1 MNKYLLKLLMA
12 SLLIS
17 LSACEFEMSDNGDL
31 DGFWQLCTVD
41 TLATG
46 HSSDMRQI
54 GIYWS
59 VQMHILSIENK
70 PRFIRFLFRFEQ
82 SDNQLRIYSPRLD
95 NRISDSEREDAL
107 VTNAEDLRVVGLD
120 SIENSFQIV
129 QLNGSRMI
137 LQNDHCRMYLRR
149 Y

>member
-95 NRISDSEREDAL
+95 NRISYAKLAADTSR
-107 VTNAEDLRVVGLD
+107 VTVWWDWIVLRTVFRLC
-120 SIENSFQIV
+120 S
-129 QLNGSRMI
+129 
-137 LQNDHCRMYLRR
+137 
-149 Y
+149 